1 MSQELKIS
9 KAKKEDAEKVL
20 EFLNIIGGESDNLLF
35 GENGF
40 KDMSVEKEIA
50 IIEDI
55 NSSDKSVMYVGKIG
69 EEIVSIGSLQ
79 GFTNR
84 TRIAHR
90 GGLAIS
96 AKKKYWNQ
104 GIGTKMMEAIISFAK
119 DIAKLEVVELQ
130 VRLDN
135 LSAIKL
141 YEKLGFE
148 RIGLYKKF
156 FKIDGEYFD
165 AVLMNLYL

>member
-1 MSQELKIS
+1 MSQHLKIS

-35 GENGF
+35 GENEF
-40 KDMSVEKEIA
+40 KDMPVEKEMA

-55 NSSDKSVMYVGKIG
+55 NLSDKSVMYLGKIG

-79 GFTNR
+79 GFINR

-96 AKKKYWNQ
+96 VKKKYWNQ
-104 GIGTKMMEAIISFAK
+104 GIGTKMMEELITFAK
-119 DIAKLEVVELQ
+119 DIAKLEVIELE
-130 VRLDN
+130 VRIDN

-148 RIGLYKKF
+148 RIGVYKKF
-156 FKIDGEYFD
+156 LK
-165 AVLMNLYL
+165 LMENILMLYL